1 MIDRFSCK
9 KAVFGTNDN
18 YKAPDRHGLINES
31 SPRRSQGRLQL
42 EHIMTSRLK
51 IGGLALKRM
60 GRRRR
65 AIMHLRDLAVFEF
78 KGRAYA
84 AKYIAAIN
92 SDGL

>member
-1 MIDRFSCK
+1 
-9 KAVFGTNDN
+9 
-18 YKAPDRHGLINES
+18 
-31 SPRRSQGRLQL
+31 
-42 EHIMTSRLK
+42 MTSRLK

-60 GRRRR
+60 GRRRM

-84 AKYIAAIN
+84 AMYIAAIN